1 MNIKEYTK
9 QTNHTESGH
18 RTGSTV
24 TKPETSN
31 KINTAERA
39 QYSVRRYITVTG
51 VVLLAFVMVHNL
63 SLHPTAASSVGE
75 LLIADTTHA
84 RSNAEF
90 LSPHSSARKSLTA
103 ALRLAKDGE
112 SRPPKGATND
122 DDEEYLLINT
132 DASPDVVVA
141 GSNITYSVS
150 VTNEGTISAAAF
162 TVNDTL
168 PVGTTFV
175 SCHATG
181 SGICGG
187 SNNERTINFDT
198 LAAETSATIT
208 LVATI
213 DCSLAD
219 GTELNNTATL
229 RSLTPNPEDEE
240 DENETISILVSN
252 PLPSITGV
260 TASPT
265 ALSPPNHKM
274 VSVTIGYSVTDNC
287 GPIVTKLQVASNE
300 PINGTGDG
308 DTAPDWQVLDEHHVL
323 LRAERSGNGS
333 GRTYIVTITAT
344 DSANQSSSRDVLIK
358 VPKNAKD

>member
-9 QTNHTESGH
+9 QTSHTESGR
-18 RTGSTV
+18 RTGSTIP
-24 TKPETSN
+24 KSETSN
-31 KINTAERA
+31 KINNSARVL
-39 QYSVRRYITVTG
+39 YSVRRYITVTG
-51 VVLLAFVMVHNL
+51 VVLLALVMVHNL
-63 SLHPTAASSVGE
+63 SLHP
-75 LLIADTTHA
+75 
-84 RSNAEF
+84 
-90 LSPHSSARKSLTA
+90 TA

-112 SRPPKGATND
+112 SRPRKAAIN
-122 DDEEYLLINT
+122 DDEEYLLIST

-141 GSNITYSVS
+141 GSNVTYSVS
-150 VTNEGTISAAAF
+150 VTNEGTIPAAAF
-162 TVNDTL
+162 TVTDTL

-181 SGICGG
+181 GGVCGG
-187 SNNERTINFDT
+187 SDNERTINFNT

-229 RSLTPNPEDEE
+229 RSLTPDPADEE
-240 DENETISILVSN
+240 DENETISILASN

-265 ALSPPNHKM
+265 SLSPPNHKM
-274 VSVTIGYSVTDNC
+274 VSVTIGYDVTDNC

-323 LRAERSGNGS
+323 LRAERSGNGN
-333 GRTYIVTITAT
+333 GRTYTVTITAT
-344 DSANQSSSRDVLIK
+344 DSANQSASRDVLIK
-358 VPKNAKD
+358 VQKNANK

>member
-1 MNIKEYTK
+1 MNIKEYIK

-24 TKPETSN
+24 TKPEISN
-31 KINTAERA
+31 KINNPARA
-39 QYSVRRYITVTG
+39 VYSVRRYITVIG
-51 VVLLAFVMVHNL
+51 VVLLALVIVHNL
-63 SLHPTAASSVGE
+63 SLHP
-75 LLIADTTHA
+75 
-84 RSNAEF
+84 
-90 LSPHSSARKSLTA
+90 TA

-112 SRPPKGATND
+112 SRARKAATN

-132 DASPDVVVA
+132 DASPDIVVA
-141 GSNITYSVS
+141 GSNVTYSVS
-150 VTNEGTISAAAF
+150 VTNEGNIPAAAF
-162 TVNDTL
+162 TVTDTL

-175 SCHATG
+175 SCQATG
-181 SGICGG
+181 GGVCGG
-187 SNNERTINFDT
+187 SNNERTVNFNT

-219 GTELNNTATL
+219 GTELSNTATL
-229 RSLTPNPEDEE
+229 RSLTPDPEDEE

-260 TASPT
+260 TASLT
-265 ALSPPNHKM
+265 SLSPPNHKM
-274 VSVTIGYSVTDNC
+274 VSVAIGYRVTDNC

-308 DTAPDWQVLDEHHVL
+308 D
-323 LRAERSGNGS
+323 
-333 GRTYIVTITAT
+333 
-344 DSANQSSSRDVLIK
+344 
-358 VPKNAKD
+358 

>member
-1 MNIKEYTK
+1 MNIKEYIK
-9 QTNHTESGH
+9 QTSHLETSR
-18 RTGSTV
+18 RTGFTV
-24 TKPETSN
+24 SKSETSN
-31 KINTAERA
+31 KINTVERA
-39 QYSVRRYITVTG
+39 LYSVRRYITVIG
-51 VVLLAFVMVHNL
+51 VVLLALLMVHNL
-63 SLHPTAASSVGE
+63 SLYPTAASSFGE
-75 LLIADTTHA
+75 LLFPDTTHT
-84 RSNAEF
+84 RSNAEL
-90 LSPHSSARKSLTA
+90 LSPNSSARKSPTA
-103 ALRLAKDGE
+103 ALRLEKDGE
-112 SRPPKGATND
+112 SRPHKAATN

-132 DASPDVVVA
+132 DASPDIVVA
-141 GSNITYSVS
+141 GSNVTYSVS
-150 VTNEGTISAAAF
+150 VTNEGTIPAAAF
-162 TVNDTL
+162 TVTDTL

-181 SGICGG
+181 GGICGG
-187 SNNERTINFDT
+187 SDNERTINFNT
-198 LAAETSATIT
+198 LAAEATATIT

-229 RSLTPNPEDEE
+229 RSLTPDPEDEE

-274 VSVTIGYSVTDNC
+274 VNVTIGYRVTDNC
-287 GPIVTKLQVASNE
+287 GPIVTKLKVASNE

-308 DTAPDWQVLDEHHVL
+308 DTAPDWQVLDEYHVL

-333 GRTYIVTITAT
+333 GRTYTVTITTT

-358 VPKNAKD
+358 VPKNAKK

>member
-1 MNIKEYTK
+1 MNINEYTK
-9 QTNHTESGH
+9 QISHPESGH
-18 RTGSTV
+18 RTGSTAA
-24 TKPETSN
+24 KPETST
-31 KINTAERA
+31 KIAIAGRVL
-39 QYSVRRYITVTG
+39 YSVRRCITVTV
-51 VVLLAFVMVHNL
+51 VVLLAFVILHNL
-63 SLHPTAASSVGE
+63 SLNPTAARSAAD
-75 LLIADTTHA
+75 LLFADTTHA
-84 RSNAEF
+84 RSNAKF
-90 LSPHSSARKSLTA
+90 LSPNSSARKSSTA
-103 ALRLAKDGE
+103 ALRLVKDGE
-112 SRPPKGATND
+112 SRPRKAATN

-132 DASPDVVVA
+132 DASPDIVVA
-141 GSNITYSVS
+141 GSNVTYSVG
-150 VTNEGTISAAAF
+150 VTNEGTIPAAAF

-168 PVGTTFV
+168 PVGTTLV
-175 SCHATG
+175 SCQATG
-181 SGICGG
+181 GGVCGG
-187 SNNERTINFDT
+187 SNNERTIDFST

-229 RSLTPNPEDEE
+229 RSLTPDPEDEE

-252 PLPSITGV
+252 PLPSISGV
-260 TASPT
+260 MASPT

-274 VSVTIGYSVTDNC
+274 VSVAISYRVTDNC

-308 DTAPDWQVLDEHHVL
+308 DTAPDWQILDEHHVL

-333 GRTYIVTITAT
+333 GRTYTVTITAT

-358 VPKNAKD
+358 VPKNAKN